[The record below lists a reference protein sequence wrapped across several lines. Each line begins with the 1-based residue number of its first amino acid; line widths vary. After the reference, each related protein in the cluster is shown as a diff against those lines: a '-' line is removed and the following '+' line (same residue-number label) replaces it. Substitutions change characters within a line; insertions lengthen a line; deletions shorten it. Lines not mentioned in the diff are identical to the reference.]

1 MNRHSP
7 GKLQRYLTECS
18 NNSFIHSM
26 IFYTLPFCNFNSV
39 VLIESI
45 RMNKYI
51 VLMKFFDSSKITI
64 YQSTFKIL
72 CHHYTRSDL
81 EFEFYRT
88 NIIFFFEII
97 RLLKLDDSI
106 IYTNCSRNILK
117 FLRIVFIYKIIVRH
131 KVYCLCI
138 SIALIKLSHREGMNW
153 KILSYG

>member
-88 NIIFFFEII
+88 NIIFSLKSSGFWNLMIALYIRTAQEIYWNFWELYLST
-97 RLLKLDDSI
+97 RLL
-106 IYTNCSRNILK
+106 
-117 FLRIVFIYKIIVRH
+117 
-131 KVYCLCI
+131 
-138 SIALIKLSHREGMNW
+138 
-153 KILSYG
+153 YGIRCTVSVSP